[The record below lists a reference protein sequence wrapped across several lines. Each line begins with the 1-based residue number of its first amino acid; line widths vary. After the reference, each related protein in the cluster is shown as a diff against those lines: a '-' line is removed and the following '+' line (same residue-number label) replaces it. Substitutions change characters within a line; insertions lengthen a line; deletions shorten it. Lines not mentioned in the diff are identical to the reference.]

1 MRQILTM
8 ESAVFDFFAFGA
20 IAAFVLLNAPVFID
34 ELVLLL
40 VVSENC
46 SFISQFDNWYPCVKS
61 TDHLQGVA
69 AAKPKSRSTRQAENF
84 SHHFNDDSHLIICQR
99 PLLSLHL
106 VALSSISLSQLSWIT
121 HEILAPGSS
130 SMISA
135 ELSLWGQVLHHIHIH
150 ADPNNHC
157 RL

>member
-46 SFISQFDNWYPCVKS
+46 SFISQFDN
-61 TDHLQGVA
+61 
-69 AAKPKSRSTRQAENF
+69 
-84 SHHFNDDSHLIICQR
+84 
-99 PLLSLHL
+99 
-106 VALSSISLSQLSWIT
+106 
-121 HEILAPGSS
+121 
-130 SMISA
+130 
-135 ELSLWGQVLHHIHIH
+135 
-150 ADPNNHC
+150 
-157 RL
+157 